1 MAPSMR
7 LNAIKRPPASHT
19 ATLTLMFI
27 SRALFTAS
35 CTMRLASTSVRAMG
49 VTSAMSEFLRSRHAY
64 SAVVPPSITSS
75 LPVMYDDSSDAR

>member
-1 MAPSMR
+1 
-7 LNAIKRPPASHT
+7 
-19 ATLTLMFI
+19 
-27 SRALFTAS
+27 LFTAS